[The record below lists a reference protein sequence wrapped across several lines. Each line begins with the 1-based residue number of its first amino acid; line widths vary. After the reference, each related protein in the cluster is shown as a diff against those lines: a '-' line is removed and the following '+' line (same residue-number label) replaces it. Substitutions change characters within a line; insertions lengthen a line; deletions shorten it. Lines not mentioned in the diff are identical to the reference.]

1 MTAIQHNASGDK
13 SCFRIVVSGSECTGK
28 TVLTR
33 ALAENFD
40 APFSTESARDYV
52 SELGRAVQFSDV
64 EPIARRQIEI
74 EDALLGDG
82 SRLYIFDTD
91 LFSTLIY
98 SRLYFGRCPGWIEPL
113 CRARRADLYLLCGI
127 DLPWIKDG
135 FQRGQDTPKKRQHAH
150 DLFANVLNENGCSV
164 RAVSGLNNNRLQCAF
179 SAIETWLSRETT
191 MLDRTSK
198 SP

>member
-1 MTAIQHNASGDK
+1 M
-13 SCFRIVVSGSECTGK
+13 
-28 TVLTR
+28 
-33 ALAENFD
+33 
-40 APFSTESARDYV
+40 

-127 DLPWIKDG
+127 DLPWVKDD
-135 FQRGQDTPKKRQHAH
+135 FQRGRSTPMERQHAH
-150 DLFANVLNENGCSV
+150 SLFASVLNENGCSV
-164 RAVSGLNNNRLQCAF
+164 TAVSGLNDNRLQCAI
-179 SAIETWLSRETT
+179 SAIETWLSSRTAAV
-191 MLDRTSK
+191 DRTSE
-198 SP
+198 SS

>member
-1 MTAIQHNASGDK
+1 MTATQHNASGGE
-13 SCFRIVVSGSECTGK
+13 SCIRIVVSGSECTGK

-33 ALAENFD
+33 ALSAHLD

-74 EDALLGDG
+74 EDALLGEAA
-82 SRLYIFDTD
+82 RMYILDTD

-113 CRARRADLYLLCGI
+113 CRARRADLYLLCGV
-127 DLPWIKDG
+127 DLPWVKDD
-135 FQRGQDTPKKRQHAH
+135 FQRGQSTPTERQHAH
-150 DLFANVLNENGCSV
+150 SLFANVLNENSCSI
-164 RAVSGLNNNRLQCAF
+164 RAVSGLNENRLQCAI
-179 SAIETWLSRETT
+179 STIETWLSSRTAAV
-191 MLDRTSK
+191 DRTSE
-198 SP
+198 SS

>member
-1 MTAIQHNASGDK
+1 MTAIQHNASGDN

-33 ALAENFD
+33 ALSAQLD

-74 EDALLGDG
+74 EDTLVGDG
-82 SRLYIFDTD
+82 SPMYIFDTD

-98 SRLYFGRCPGWIEPL
+98 SWLYFRRCPGWIAPL

-127 DLPWIKDG
+127 DLPWVKDD
-135 FQRGQDTPKKRQHAH
+135 FQRGQDTPTKRQHAH
-150 DLFANVLNENGCSV
+150 DLFANVLNENDCCV
-164 RAVSGLNNNRLQCAF
+164 TAVSGLNDSRLECAI
-179 SAIETWLSRETT
+179 SAIETWLSNRTT
-191 MLDRTSK
+191 VVDWASK

>member
-127 DLPWIKDG
+127 DLPWVKDD
-135 FQRGQDTPKKRQHAH
+135 FQRVRSTPMERQHAH
-150 DLFANVLNENGCSV
+150 SLFTSVLNENGCSV
-164 RAVSGLNNNRLQCAF
+164 RAVSGLNDNRLQCAI
-179 SAIETWLSRETT
+179 SAIETWLSNRTT
-191 MLDRTSK
+191 VVDRTSE
-198 SP
+198 SS

>member
-1 MTAIQHNASGDK
+1 MTATKHNASSNK
-13 SCFRIVVSGSECTGK
+13 SFLRIVVSGSECTGK
-28 TVLTR
+28 TT
-33 ALAENFD
+33 LASGIAAKLD
-40 APFSTESARDYV
+40 APFSSESARNYV
-52 SELGRAVQFSDV
+52 NELGRVVQFSDV

-82 SRLYIFDTD
+82 SPMYIFDTD

-150 DLFANVLNENGCSV
+150 GLFTNVLNENGCSV
-164 RAVSGLNNNRLQCAF
+164 RAVSGLNNNRLQCAI
-179 SAIETWLSRETT
+179 SAIETWLSNRTAAV
-191 MLDRTSK
+191 DRAPES
-198 SP
+198 S

>member
-1 MTAIQHNASGDK
+1 M
-13 SCFRIVVSGSECTGK
+13 
-28 TVLTR
+28 LTR
-33 ALAENFD
+33 ALAANFS

-52 SELGRAVQFSDV
+52 NELGRAVQFSDV

-98 SRLYFGRCPGWIEPL
+98 SLLYFGRCPGWIEPL

-127 DLPWIKDG
+127 DLPWVKDD
-135 FQRGQDTPKKRQHAH
+135 FQRGQDTPTERQHAH
-150 DLFANVLNENGCSV
+150 SLFASVLNENGCSV
-164 RAVSGLNNNRLQCAF
+164 KTVSGLNDNRLQCAI
-179 SAIETWLSRETT
+179 SAIETWRSNRTAAV
-191 MLDRTSK
+191 DRTSE
-198 SP
+198 SS

>member
-1 MTAIQHNASGDK
+1 MTATKHNASSNK
-13 SCFRIVVSGSECTGK
+13 SFLRIVVSGSECTGK
-28 TVLTR
+28 TT
-33 ALAENFD
+33 LASAIAAKLD
-40 APFSTESARDYV
+40 APFSSESARDYV
-52 SELGRAVQFSDV
+52 NELGRVVQFSDV

-82 SRLYIFDTD
+82 SPMYIFDTD

-150 DLFANVLNENGCSV
+150 DLFTNVLNENGCSV
-164 RAVSGLNNNRLQCAF
+164 RAVSGLNNSRLECAI
-179 SAIETWLSRETT
+179 SAIETWLSRGTT

>member
-1 MTAIQHNASGDK
+1 MTATKHNASSNK
-13 SCFRIVVSGSECTGK
+13 SFLRIVVTGSECTGK
-28 TVLTR
+28 TT
-33 ALAENFD
+33 LASAIAAKLD
-40 APFSTESARDYV
+40 APFSSESARDYV
-52 SELGRAVQFSDV
+52 NELGRVVQFSDV

-82 SRLYIFDTD
+82 SPMYIFDTD

-164 RAVSGLNNNRLQCAF
+164 RAVSGLNNSRLERAI
-179 SAIETWLSRETT
+179 SAIETWLSNRTAAV
-191 MLDRTSK
+191 DRAPES
-198 SP
+198 S

>member
-1 MTAIQHNASGDK
+1 MRPTQHNASGDE
-13 SCFRIVVSGSECTGK
+13 SCIRIVVSGSECTGK

-33 ALAENFD
+33 VLAAKFD

-52 SELGRAVQFSDV
+52 NELGRAVQFPDV

-74 EDALLGDG
+74 EDMLLGGD
-82 SRLYIFDTD
+82 SRMYIFDTD

-127 DLPWIKDG
+127 DLPWVKDD
-135 FQRGQDTPKKRQHAH
+135 FQRGQDTPTKRQHAH
-150 DLFANVLNENGCSV
+150 DLFANVLNKNGCSIS
-164 RAVSGLNNNRLQCAF
+164 AVSGLNNNRLQCAI
-179 SAIETWLSRETT
+179 SAIETWLSSRRAAVDQALE
-191 MLDRTSK
+191 S
-198 SP
+198 S

>member
-1 MTAIQHNASGDK
+1 MTTTQDNASGDE
-13 SCFRIVVSGSECTGK
+13 SCIRIVVSGSECTGK

-33 ALAENFD
+33 ALAADFG

-127 DLPWIKDG
+127 DLPWVKDD
-135 FQRGQDTPKKRQHAH
+135 FQRNRSMPTERQHAH
-150 DLFANVLNENGCSV
+150 SLFASVLNENDCSL
-164 RAVSGLNNNRLQCAF
+164 RAVSGLNGNRLQCAI
-179 SAIETWLSRETT
+179 SVIETWLSSRTAAV
-191 MLDRTSK
+191 DRTSE
-198 SP
+198 SS

>member
-64 EPIARRQIEI
+64 EPIARRQIES

-127 DLPWIKDG
+127 DLPWVKDD
-135 FQRGQDTPKKRQHAH
+135 FQRGRSTPTERQHAH
-150 DLFANVLNENGCSV
+150 SLFTNVLNENGCSV
-164 RAVSGLNNNRLQCAF
+164 TAVSGLNNDRLQCAI
-179 SAIETWLSRETT
+179 SAIETWLSNRTAAV
-191 MLDRTSK
+191 DRAPES
-198 SP
+198 S

>member
-1 MTAIQHNASGDK
+1 MTATKHNASSNK
-13 SCFRIVVSGSECTGK
+13 SFLRIVVTGSECTGK
-28 TVLTR
+28 TT
-33 ALAENFD
+33 LASAIAAKLD
-40 APFSTESARDYV
+40 APFSSESARDYV
-52 SELGRAVQFSDV
+52 NELGRVVQFSDV

-82 SRLYIFDTD
+82 SPMYIFDTD

-127 DLPWIKDG
+127 DLPWVKDD
-135 FQRGQDTPKKRQHAH
+135 FQRGQDTPTKRQHAH

-164 RAVSGLNNNRLQCAF
+164 TAVSGLNDDRLQCAI

>member
-1 MTAIQHNASGDK
+1 MTATKHNASSNK
-13 SCFRIVVSGSECTGK
+13 SFLRIVVTGSECTGK
-28 TVLTR
+28 TT
-33 ALAENFD
+33 LASAIATKLD
-40 APFSTESARDYV
+40 APFSSESARDYV
-52 SELGRAVQFSDV
+52 NELGRVVQFSDV

-82 SRLYIFDTD
+82 SPMYIFDTD

-135 FQRGQDTPKKRQHAH
+135 FQRGQDSPKKRQHAH
-150 DLFANVLNENGCSV
+150 DLFTNVLNENGCSV
-164 RAVSGLNNNRLQCAF
+164 RAVSGLNNSRLERAI
-179 SAIETWLSRETT
+179 SAIETWLSRGTT

>member
-1 MTAIQHNASGDK
+1 MTATKHNASSKK
-13 SCFRIVVSGSECTGK
+13 SFLRIVVTGSECTGK
-28 TVLTR
+28 TT
-33 ALAENFD
+33 LASAIAAKLD

-82 SRLYIFDTD
+82 SPMYIFDTD

-98 SRLYFGRCPGWIEPL
+98 SRLYFGRCPDWIEPL

-135 FQRGQDTPKKRQHAH
+135 FQRGHDTPKKRQHAH

-164 RAVSGLNNNRLQCAF
+164 TAVSGLNDDRLQCAI

>member
-33 ALAENFD
+33 ALAANFD

-127 DLPWIKDG
+127 DLPWVKDD
-135 FQRGQDTPKKRQHAH
+135 FQRGRSTPMERQHAH
-150 DLFANVLNENGCSV
+150 SLFASVLNENGCSV
-164 RAVSGLNNNRLQCAF
+164 RAVSGLNDNRLQCAI
-179 SAIETWLSRETT
+179 SAIEAWVSN
-191 MLDRTSK
+191 
-198 SP
+198 

>member
-33 ALAENFD
+33 ALAANFD

-127 DLPWIKDG
+127 DLPWVKDD
-135 FQRGQDTPKKRQHAH
+135 FQRGQDTPTKRQHAH

-164 RAVSGLNNNRLQCAF
+164 TAVSGLNDNRLQCAI
-179 SAIETWLSRETT
+179 SAIETWLSNRTAAV
-191 MLDRTSK
+191 DRTAES
-198 SP
+198 S

>member
-33 ALAENFD
+33 ALAANFD

-127 DLPWIKDG
+127 DLPWVKDD
-135 FQRGQDTPKKRQHAH
+135 FQRGRGTPAKRQHAH
-150 DLFANVLNENGCSV
+150 SVFAKALHKSGCSV
-164 RAVSGLNNNRLQCAF
+164 APVDGLDDSRLQCAI
-179 SAIETWLSRETT
+179 SAIEAWSGGRRIAVDQALE
-191 MLDRTSK
+191 

>member
-1 MTAIQHNASGDK
+1 MASTKRNASSNK
-13 SCFRIVVSGSECTGK
+13 SFLRIVVTGSECTGK
-28 TVLTR
+28 TT
-33 ALAENFD
+33 LASAIAAKLD

-127 DLPWIKDG
+127 DLPWVKDD
-135 FQRGQDTPKKRQHAH
+135 FQRGRSTPMERQHAH
-150 DLFANVLNENGCSV
+150 SLFASVLNENGCSV
-164 RAVSGLNNNRLQCAF
+164 RAVSELNDNRLQCAI
-179 SAIETWLSRETT
+179 SAVETWLSSRTSAV
-191 MLDRTSK
+191 DRTSE
-198 SP
+198 SS

>member
-1 MTAIQHNASGDK
+1 MTATKHNASSNK
-13 SCFRIVVSGSECTGK
+13 SFLRIVVSGSECTGK
-28 TVLTR
+28 TT
-33 ALAENFD
+33 LASAIAAKLD
-40 APFSTESARDYV
+40 APFSSESARDYV
-52 SELGRAVQFSDV
+52 NELGRVVQFSDV

-82 SRLYIFDTD
+82 SPMYIFDTD

-113 CRARRADLYLLCGI
+113 CRARRADLYLLCDI

-164 RAVSGLNNNRLQCAF
+164 TAVSGLNDNRLQYAI
-179 SAIETWLSRETT
+179 SAIETWLSSRTAAV
-191 MLDRTSK
+191 DRTSE
-198 SP
+198 

>member
-127 DLPWIKDG
+127 DLPWVKDG
-135 FQRGQDTPKKRQHAH
+135 FQRGQSTPTKRQHAH

-164 RAVSGLNNNRLQCAF
+164 RAVSGLNNNRLQCAI
-179 SAIETWLSRETT
+179 SAIETWLSRGTT

>member
-33 ALAENFD
+33 ALAANFD

-135 FQRGQDTPKKRQHAH
+135 FQRGQGTPKTRQHAH
-150 DLFANVLNENGCSV
+150 DLFTHVLNENGCSV
-164 RAVSGLNNNRLQCAF
+164 TTVSGINNSRLECAI
-179 SAIETWLSRETT
+179 SAIETWVSRGKT

>member
-33 ALAENFD
+33 ALSAQLD

-150 DLFANVLNENGCSV
+150 DLFTNVLNENGCSV
-164 RAVSGLNNNRLQCAF
+164 RAVSGLNNSRLERAI
-179 SAIETWLSRETT
+179 SAIETWLSRGTT